1 MVLTTEIQYQGCSGP
16 FSITGH
22 MSTITQEMSYQFV
35 REGLSGMTYN
45 LAEASFFS
53 EGSVYVMIIS
63 FSWSVC
69 EYDDG

>member
-1 MVLTTEIQYQGCSGP
+1 
-16 FSITGH
+16 